1 LLRKNTKDK
10 ETFKEIF
17 FSNIYNTELPF
28 EPKKIIDAGSNIGLA
43 SFFFRIKYPKSK
55 IVAFEIETENYN
67 TSIKNLKGI
76 NEIEVFKKA
85 IFNKKTNL
93 KIEDPYNASNSFV
106 IKEVAEGD
114 NFEIESITIDEI
126 LKEQNWN
133 SIDLLKIDIEGAEKN
148 LFESNYENWLPKT
161 KMIMIE
167 THDRMIE
174 NCSYIVMK
182 TLNENNFLLYTTTNG
197 GTLVF
202 YNKKFI
208 NL

>member
-1 LLRKNTKDK
+1 MKSWQMDK
-10 ETFKEIF
+10 
-17 FSNIYNTELPF
+17 
-28 EPKKIIDAGSNIGLA
+28 
-43 SFFFRIKYPKSK
+43 R
-55 IVAFEIETENYN
+55 
-67 TSIKNLKGI
+67 
-76 NEIEVFKKA
+76 
-85 IFNKKTNL
+85 
-93 KIEDPYNASNSFV
+93 
-106 IKEVAEGD
+106 
-114 NFEIESITIDEI
+114 
-126 LKEQNWN
+126 
-133 SIDLLKIDIEGAEKN
+133 LLKIDIEGAEKN